1 MLRALQFNIS
11 VPTPYVFLN
20 RFLKE
25 AQADKQVCKPHV
37 IHVYKVLPTPKSLPI
52 QTLALACMRLG

>member
-20 RFLKE
+20 RFLKA

-37 IHVYKVLPTPKSLPI
+37 IHVYKVFPTPKSLPI
-52 QTLALACMRLG
+52 